1 MADSNGKGIELA
13 KAYVQIVPSM
23 EGLQG
28 QLAKLFPDGVGGEQG
43 GKMGKNLGKSLLA
56 AFGVYKVADKLGDV
70 IKSAFSEGAALEQS
84 IGGIETLFKSSAGKV
99 EQYASDAFKT
109 AGVSAN
115 EYMENV
121 TSFSA
126 SLISSLGGDTAKAA
140 EAAHTAMVDMS
151 DNANKMGTNIAD
163 IQNAYQGFAK
173 QNYTMLDNLKLG
185 YGGTKTEMER
195 LLADAEKISG
205 IKYNIDNLADVY
217 AAVHVIQGELDITGT
232 TAKEAATTFSGSFGS
247 MKAAAANLLGTLTNG
262 GDVSKALGDLDES
275 AGNFADNFIRMGKQG
290 VQQLDKLGDALE
302 DGIAKKLGV
311 SKAAV
316 EGVEIA
322 TKSLIATA
330 VAGKV
335 LTSKGI
341 ADITL
346 DLDLLKSTVA
356 GAKNTFVNVFKSGAG
371 AIGIVTA
378 AAILTAKGIDH
389 LTDSIDEVD
398 VSFADLGAKEQ
409 AAADNAHSL
418 ARSVSDLHNEISES
432 ENSAATSAAG
442 YQEMTDRL
450 YELNEQSSL
459 TQSEQAEM
467 TSIVESLNS
476 EFSDLG
482 LSIDSTTGH
491 LNKQRS
497 TVESLISSYTAK
509 AKAEAMQSKLTAL
522 YQKQYEAEQSLA
534 DLEEKRNAAIDERDK
549 ALQRYEKVSARLQ
562 ELDRTY
568 NSGGW
573 TEKQAEEYSKLSDE
587 ISKLYNEDIP
597 KLKDNAGELNNAYL
611 SASSALDTVGEDIS
625 SVNGYIAESAGVISE
640 CKSELTDLQL
650 AAQRTHS
657 VIYTVG
663 EDSYKVSA
671 DAADSIA
678 ELSHQYTSML
688 GQTADSIYNSM
699 DLFSKPAELAEVSAE
714 DLVSAMD
721 SNYERISNW
730 SDGLAELIDRGVSDG
745 LIEKLREAGP
755 SSAAEIKA
763 MTSMSDTELQDYSDK
778 FDAAYSKAYK
788 AAEKSLGNMRDESSR
803 QIQNII
809 SDVAGKS
816 PSLQEAYDILG
827 GYAAAGFANGLTRPE
842 KLADI
847 NSAAQRMVDA
857 AYQSVKAAAGIHSP
871 SRLFADLGGYI
882 PQGMARGISG
892 GMAEV
897 SAAAADMIS
906 AAAGEVRL
914 PDYTSADTALGA
926 VRAAAKRDERTAGR
940 LTANTAEHAQNAAES
955 GKQAVF
961 NLIIDSN
968 TVASVIAPALDIING
983 ANLNLAARGVAR

>member
-1 MADSNGKGIELA
+1 MADSNSKGIELA

-43 GKMGKNLGKSLLA
+43 DKMGKNLGKSLLA
-56 AFGVYKVADKLGDV
+56 AFGAYKVADKLGDV

-185 YGGTKTEMER
+185 YGGTKAEMER

-247 MKAAAANLLGTLTNG
+247 MKAAAANLLVTLTNG

-275 AGNFADNFIRMGKQG
+275 AENFADNFIRMGKQG

-311 SKAAV
+311 SKAEL
-316 EGVEIA
+316 EGVKTVLAAIITQIAAAQILGKLEGVTISLETLRAAALKAGTSLKNSMTGGSIAIAAAAAGGQMLASIIDGITEEIDEA
-322 TKSLIATA
+322 HDPLSDLSADTQGIVSAAHEAAKAIAETSQKFDENMNSA
-330 VAGKV
+330 EESSAAYVGMVDRLEELNAQTS
-335 LTSKGI
+335 LTS
-341 ADITL
+341 T
-346 DLDLLKSTVA
+346 
-356 GAKNTFVNVFKSGAG
+356 
-371 AIGIVTA
+371 
-378 AAILTAKGIDH
+378 
-389 LTDSIDEVD
+389 
-398 VSFADLGAKEQ
+398 
-409 AAADNAHSL
+409 
-418 ARSVSDLHNEISES
+418 
-432 ENSAATSAAG
+432 
-442 YQEMTDRL
+442 
-450 YELNEQSSL
+450 
-459 TQSEQAEM
+459 EQAEM
-467 TSIVESLNS
+467 ESIVQSLN
-476 EFSDLG
+476 EGMPELG
-482 LSIDSTTGH
+482 LAIDSTTGH
-491 LNKQRS
+491 LNKNRAAIEAVVTSYNRQAKAQAAQ
-497 TVESLISSYTAK
+497 ESLVELYK
-509 AKAEAMQSKLTAL
+509 EQAKAEEALKNATDERTAALAAGTDMQSDYGAAVNTA
-522 YQKQYEAEQSLA
+522 YVTASEAMRTVNEQIDAANTAIAELSEQEKKSA
-534 DLEEKRNAAIDERDK
+534 D
-549 ALQRYEKVSARLQ
+549 
-562 ELDRTY
+562 
-568 NSGGW
+568 
-573 TEKQAEEYSKLSDE
+573 
-587 ISKLYNEDIP
+587 
-597 KLKDNAGELNNAYL
+597 
-611 SASSALDTVGEDIS
+611 SALA
-625 SVNGYIAESAGVISE
+625 NMSE
-640 CKSELTDLQL
+640 IQL

-678 ELSHQYTSML
+678 ELSYQYTSML
-688 GQTADSIYNSM
+688 DQTADSIYNSM

-847 NSAAQRMVDA
+847 DRAAQQMVDA
-857 AYQSVKAAAGIHSP
+857 AYESVKAAAGIHSP

-892 GMAEV
+892 GMAAV
-897 SAAAADMIS
+897 SAAAADMVS

-914 PDYTSADTALGA
+914 PDYTSADTAHIA

-940 LTANTAEHAQNAAES
+940 LTANTAEHAQNATES

-961 NLIIDSN
+961 NLVIDSD
-968 TVASVIAPALDIING
+968 TVASVIAPALDVING
-983 ANLNLAARGVAR
+983 ANLNLTARGVAR

>member
-43 GKMGKNLGKSLLA
+43 DKMGKNLGKSLLA
-56 AFGVYKVADKLGDV
+56 AFGAYKVADKLGDV

-84 IGGIETLFKSSAGKV
+84 IGGMETLFKSSAGKV

-311 SKAAV
+311 SKAEL
-316 EGVEIA
+316 EGVKIVLAAIITQIAAAQILGKLEGVTISLETLRTAALKAGTSLKNSMTGGSIAIAAAAAGGQMLASIIDGITEEIDEA
-322 TKSLIATA
+322 HDPLTDLSADTQGLVSAAHEAAKAIAETSQKFDENMNSA
-330 VAGKV
+330 EESSAAYVGMVDRLEELNAQTS
-335 LTSKGI
+335 LTS
-341 ADITL
+341 A
-346 DLDLLKSTVA
+346 
-356 GAKNTFVNVFKSGAG
+356 
-371 AIGIVTA
+371 
-378 AAILTAKGIDH
+378 
-389 LTDSIDEVD
+389 
-398 VSFADLGAKEQ
+398 
-409 AAADNAHSL
+409 
-418 ARSVSDLHNEISES
+418 
-432 ENSAATSAAG
+432 
-442 YQEMTDRL
+442 
-450 YELNEQSSL
+450 
-459 TQSEQAEM
+459 EQAEM
-467 TSIVESLNS
+467 ESIVQSLN
-476 EFSDLG
+476 EGMPKLG
-482 LSIDSTTGH
+482 LAIDSTTGH
-491 LNKQRS
+491 LNKNRAAIEAVVTSYNRQAKAQAAQ
-497 TVESLISSYTAK
+497 ESLVELYK
-509 AKAEAMQSKLTAL
+509 EQAKAEEALKNATDERTAALAAGTDMQSDYGAAVNTA
-522 YQKQYEAEQSLA
+522 YVTASEAMRTVNEQVDAANTAIAELSEQEKKSA
-534 DLEEKRNAAIDERDK
+534 D
-549 ALQRYEKVSARLQ
+549 
-562 ELDRTY
+562 
-568 NSGGW
+568 
-573 TEKQAEEYSKLSDE
+573 
-587 ISKLYNEDIP
+587 
-597 KLKDNAGELNNAYL
+597 
-611 SASSALDTVGEDIS
+611 SALA
-625 SVNGYIAESAGVISE
+625 NMSE
-640 CKSELTDLQL
+640 IQL

-678 ELSHQYTSML
+678 ELSRQYTSML

-827 GYAAAGFANGLTRPE
+827 GYAATGFANGLTRPE

-847 NSAAQRMVDA
+847 DSAAQRMVDA
-857 AYQSVKAAAGIHSP
+857 AYESVKAAAGIHSP

-897 SAAAADMIS
+897 SAAAADMVS
-906 AAAGEVRL
+906 AAGEVRL

-940 LTANTAEHAQNAAES
+940 LTANTAERAQNAAES

-961 NLIIDSN
+961 NLIIDSD

-983 ANLNLAARGVAR
+983 ANLNLTARGVAR

>member
-1 MADSNGKGIELA
+1 MADSNSKGIELA

-43 GKMGKNLGKSLLA
+43 DKMGKNLGKSLLA
-56 AFGVYKVADKLGDV
+56 AFGAYKVADKLGDV

-232 TAKEAATTFSGSFGS
+232 TAKEAATTFSGSFSS

-262 GDVSKALGDLDES
+262 GDVSKALDDLDES

-311 SKAAV
+311 SKTEL
-316 EGVEIA
+316 EGVKIVLAAIITQIAAAQILGKLEGVTISLETLRAAALKAGTSLKNSMTGGSIAIAAAAAGGQMLASIIDGITEEIDEA
-322 TKSLIATA
+322 HDPLSDLSADTQGIVSAAHEAAKAIAETSQKFDENMNSA
-330 VAGKV
+330 EESSAAYVGMVDRLEELNAQTS
-335 LTSKGI
+335 LTS
-341 ADITL
+341 T
-346 DLDLLKSTVA
+346 
-356 GAKNTFVNVFKSGAG
+356 
-371 AIGIVTA
+371 
-378 AAILTAKGIDH
+378 
-389 LTDSIDEVD
+389 
-398 VSFADLGAKEQ
+398 
-409 AAADNAHSL
+409 
-418 ARSVSDLHNEISES
+418 
-432 ENSAATSAAG
+432 
-442 YQEMTDRL
+442 
-450 YELNEQSSL
+450 
-459 TQSEQAEM
+459 EQAEM
-467 TSIVESLNS
+467 ESIVQSLN
-476 EFSDLG
+476 EGMPELG
-482 LSIDSTTGH
+482 LAIDSTTGH
-491 LNKQRS
+491 LNKNRAAIEAVVTSYNRQAKAQAAQ
-497 TVESLISSYTAK
+497 ESLVELYK
-509 AKAEAMQSKLTAL
+509 EQAKAEEALKNATDERTAALAAGTDMQSDYGAAVNTA
-522 YQKQYEAEQSLA
+522 YVTASEAMRTVNEQIDAANTAIAELSEQEKKSA
-534 DLEEKRNAAIDERDK
+534 D
-549 ALQRYEKVSARLQ
+549 
-562 ELDRTY
+562 
-568 NSGGW
+568 
-573 TEKQAEEYSKLSDE
+573 
-587 ISKLYNEDIP
+587 
-597 KLKDNAGELNNAYL
+597 
-611 SASSALDTVGEDIS
+611 SALA
-625 SVNGYIAESAGVISE
+625 NMSE
-640 CKSELTDLQL
+640 IQL

-688 GQTADSIYNSM
+688 DQTADSIYNSM
-699 DLFSKPAELAEVSAE
+699 DLFSKPVELAEVSAE

-721 SNYERISNW
+721 SNYERISDW

-745 LIEKLREAGP
+745 LIDKLRAAGP

-778 FDAAYSKAYK
+778 FDEAYAKAYK

-847 NSAAQRMVDA
+847 DRAAQQMVDA

-892 GMAEV
+892 GMTEV
-897 SAAAADMIS
+897 SAAAADRVS

-914 PDYTSADTALGA
+914 PDYTSADTAHIA

-940 LTANTAEHAQNAAES
+940 LTANTAERAQSAAES

-961 NLIIDSN
+961 NLVIDSD
-968 TVASVIAPALDIING
+968 TVASVIAPALDVING
-983 ANLNLAARGVAR
+983 ANLNLTARGVAR

>member
-1 MADSNGKGIELA
+1 MADSNSKGIELA

-43 GKMGKNLGKSLLA
+43 DKMGKNLGKSLLA
-56 AFGVYKVADKLGDV
+56 AFGAYKVADKLGDI

-232 TAKEAATTFSGSFGS
+232 TAKEAATTFSGSFSS

-262 GDVSKALGDLDES
+262 GDTAKALDDLDES

-311 SKAAV
+311 SKAEL
-316 EGVEIA
+316 EGVKIVLAAIITQIAAAQILGKLEGVTISLETLRAAALKAGTSLKNSMTGGSIAIAAAAAGGQMLASIIDGITEEIDEA
-322 TKSLIATA
+322 HDPLTDLSADTQGLVSAAHEAAKAIAETSQKFDENMNSA
-330 VAGKV
+330 EESSAAYIGMVDRLEELNAQTS
-335 LTSKGI
+335 LTS
-341 ADITL
+341 T
-346 DLDLLKSTVA
+346 
-356 GAKNTFVNVFKSGAG
+356 
-371 AIGIVTA
+371 
-378 AAILTAKGIDH
+378 
-389 LTDSIDEVD
+389 
-398 VSFADLGAKEQ
+398 
-409 AAADNAHSL
+409 
-418 ARSVSDLHNEISES
+418 
-432 ENSAATSAAG
+432 
-442 YQEMTDRL
+442 
-450 YELNEQSSL
+450 
-459 TQSEQAEM
+459 EQAEM
-467 TSIVESLNS
+467 ESIVQSLN
-476 EFSDLG
+476 EGMPELG
-482 LSIDSTTGH
+482 LAIDSTTGH
-491 LNKQRS
+491 LNKNRAAIEAVVTSYNRQAKAQAAQ
-497 TVESLISSYTAK
+497 ESLVELYK
-509 AKAEAMQSKLTAL
+509 EQAKAEEALKNATDERTAALAAGTDMQSDYGAAVNTA
-522 YQKQYEAEQSLA
+522 YVTASEAMRTVNEQIDAANTAIAELSEQEKKSA
-534 DLEEKRNAAIDERDK
+534 D
-549 ALQRYEKVSARLQ
+549 
-562 ELDRTY
+562 
-568 NSGGW
+568 
-573 TEKQAEEYSKLSDE
+573 
-587 ISKLYNEDIP
+587 
-597 KLKDNAGELNNAYL
+597 
-611 SASSALDTVGEDIS
+611 SALA
-625 SVNGYIAESAGVISE
+625 NMSE
-640 CKSELTDLQL
+640 IQL

-688 GQTADSIYNSM
+688 DQTADSIYNSM

-721 SNYERISNW
+721 SNYERISDW

-745 LIEKLREAGP
+745 LIDKLREAGP

-847 NSAAQRMVDA
+847 DRAAQQMVDA
-857 AYQSVKAAAGIHSP
+857 AYESVKAAAGIHSP

-897 SAAAADMIS
+897 SAAAADMVS
-906 AAAGEVRL
+906 AAAGEVHL
-914 PDYTSADTALGA
+914 PDYTSADTAHIA

-940 LTANTAEHAQNAAES
+940 LTASTAEHAQSAAES

-961 NLIIDSN
+961 NLVIDSD
-968 TVASVIAPALDIING
+968 TVASAIAPALDVING
-983 ANLNLAARGVAR
+983 ANLNLTARGVAR

>member
-1 MADSNGKGIELA
+1 MADSNSKGIELA

-43 GKMGKNLGKSLLA
+43 DKMGKNLGKSLLA
-56 AFGVYKVADKLGDV
+56 AFGAYKVADKLGDV
-70 IKSAFSEGAALEQS
+70 IKSAFAEGAALEQS

-262 GDVSKALGDLDES
+262 GDTAKALDDLDES

-311 SKAAV
+311 SKAEL
-316 EGVEIA
+316 EGVKTVLAAIITQIAAAQILGKLEGVTISLETLRTAALKAGTSLKNSMTGGSIAIAAAAAGGQMLASIIDGITEEIDEA
-322 TKSLIATA
+322 HDPLTDLSADTQGLVSAAYVGMVDRLEELNAQTS
-330 VAGKV
+330 
-335 LTSKGI
+335 LTS
-341 ADITL
+341 T
-346 DLDLLKSTVA
+346 
-356 GAKNTFVNVFKSGAG
+356 
-371 AIGIVTA
+371 
-378 AAILTAKGIDH
+378 
-389 LTDSIDEVD
+389 
-398 VSFADLGAKEQ
+398 
-409 AAADNAHSL
+409 
-418 ARSVSDLHNEISES
+418 
-432 ENSAATSAAG
+432 
-442 YQEMTDRL
+442 
-450 YELNEQSSL
+450 
-459 TQSEQAEM
+459 EQAEM
-467 TSIVESLNS
+467 ESIVQSLN
-476 EFSDLG
+476 EGMPELG
-482 LSIDSTTGH
+482 LAIDSTTGH
-491 LNKQRS
+491 LNKNRAAIEAVVTSYNRQAKAQAAQ
-497 TVESLISSYTAK
+497 ESLVELYK
-509 AKAEAMQSKLTAL
+509 EQAKAEEALKNATDERTAALAAGTDMQSDYGAAVNTA
-522 YQKQYEAEQSLA
+522 YVTASEAMRTVNEQIDAANTAIAELSEQEKKSA
-534 DLEEKRNAAIDERDK
+534 D
-549 ALQRYEKVSARLQ
+549 
-562 ELDRTY
+562 
-568 NSGGW
+568 
-573 TEKQAEEYSKLSDE
+573 
-587 ISKLYNEDIP
+587 
-597 KLKDNAGELNNAYL
+597 
-611 SASSALDTVGEDIS
+611 SALA
-625 SVNGYIAESAGVISE
+625 NMSE
-640 CKSELTDLQL
+640 IQL

-688 GQTADSIYNSM
+688 DRTTDSIYNSM

-847 NSAAQRMVDA
+847 DRAAQQMVDA
-857 AYQSVKAAAGIHSP
+857 AYESVKAAAGIHSP

-882 PQGMARGISG
+882 PQGMAQGISG
-892 GMAEV
+892 GMTEV
-897 SAAAADMIS
+897 SAAAADMVS

-914 PDYTSADTALGA
+914 PDYTSADSAHNA
-926 VRAAAKRDERTAGR
+926 VRAAAKRDERMAGR
-940 LTANTAEHAQNAAES
+940 LTASTAEHAQNAAES
-955 GKQAVF
+955 GRQAVF
-961 NLIIDSN
+961 NLIIDSD
-968 TVASVIAPALDIING
+968 TVASVIAPALDVING
-983 ANLNLAARGVAR
+983 ANLNLTARGVAR

>member
-43 GKMGKNLGKSLLA
+43 DKMGKNLGKSLLA
-56 AFGVYKVADKLGDV
+56 AFGAYKVADKLGDV

-205 IKYNIDNLADVY
+205 IKYDISNLSDVY

-262 GDVSKALGDLDES
+262 GDMAKALDDLDES

-311 SKAAV
+311 SKAEL
-316 EGVEIA
+316 EGVKIVLAAIITQIAAAQILGKLEGVTISLEALRTAALKAGTSLKNSMTGGSIAIAAAAAGGQMLASIIDGITEEIDEA
-322 TKSLIATA
+322 HDPLTDLSADTQGLVNAAHEAAKAIAETSQKFDENMNSA
-330 VAGKV
+330 EESSAAYVGMVDRLEELNAQTS
-335 LTSKGI
+335 LTS
-341 ADITL
+341 A
-346 DLDLLKSTVA
+346 
-356 GAKNTFVNVFKSGAG
+356 
-371 AIGIVTA
+371 
-378 AAILTAKGIDH
+378 
-389 LTDSIDEVD
+389 
-398 VSFADLGAKEQ
+398 
-409 AAADNAHSL
+409 
-418 ARSVSDLHNEISES
+418 
-432 ENSAATSAAG
+432 
-442 YQEMTDRL
+442 
-450 YELNEQSSL
+450 
-459 TQSEQAEM
+459 EQAEM
-467 TSIVESLNS
+467 ESIVQSLN
-476 EFSDLG
+476 EGMPKLG
-482 LSIDSTTGH
+482 LAIDSTTGH
-491 LNKQRS
+491 LNKNRAAIEAVVTSYNRQAKAQAAQ
-497 TVESLISSYTAK
+497 ESLVELYK
-509 AKAEAMQSKLTAL
+509 EQAKAEEALKNATDERTAALAAGTDMQSDYGAAVNTA
-522 YQKQYEAEQSLA
+522 YVTASEAMRTVNEQIDAANTAIAELSEQEKKSA
-534 DLEEKRNAAIDERDK
+534 D
-549 ALQRYEKVSARLQ
+549 
-562 ELDRTY
+562 
-568 NSGGW
+568 
-573 TEKQAEEYSKLSDE
+573 
-587 ISKLYNEDIP
+587 
-597 KLKDNAGELNNAYL
+597 
-611 SASSALDTVGEDIS
+611 SALA
-625 SVNGYIAESAGVISE
+625 NMSE
-640 CKSELTDLQL
+640 IQL

-678 ELSHQYTSML
+678 ELSRQYTSML

-847 NSAAQRMVDA
+847 DRAAQQMVDA
-857 AYQSVKAAAGIHSP
+857 AYESVKAAAGIHSP

-897 SAAAADMIS
+897 SAAAADMVS
-906 AAAGEVRL
+906 AAAGEVHL
-914 PDYTSADTALGA
+914 PDYTMADTTHNA

-940 LTANTAEHAQNAAES
+940 LTASTAEHAQSAAES
-955 GKQAVF
+955 GRQAVF
-961 NLIIDSN
+961 NLVIDSD

>member
-1 MADSNGKGIELA
+1 MADSNSKGIELA

-43 GKMGKNLGKSLLA
+43 DKMGKNLGKSLLA
-56 AFGVYKVADKLGDV
+56 AFGAYKVADKLGDV

-185 YGGTKTEMER
+185 YGGTKAEMER

-262 GDVSKALGDLDES
+262 GDTAKALDDLDES

-311 SKAAV
+311 SKAEL
-316 EGVEIA
+316 EGVKTVLAAIITQIAAAQILGKLEGVTISLETLRTAALKAGTSLKNSMTGGSIAIAAAAAGGQMLASIIDGITEEIDEA
-322 TKSLIATA
+322 HDPLTDLSADTQGLVSAAYVGMVDRLEELNAQTS
-330 VAGKV
+330 
-335 LTSKGI
+335 LTS
-341 ADITL
+341 T
-346 DLDLLKSTVA
+346 
-356 GAKNTFVNVFKSGAG
+356 
-371 AIGIVTA
+371 
-378 AAILTAKGIDH
+378 
-389 LTDSIDEVD
+389 
-398 VSFADLGAKEQ
+398 
-409 AAADNAHSL
+409 
-418 ARSVSDLHNEISES
+418 
-432 ENSAATSAAG
+432 
-442 YQEMTDRL
+442 
-450 YELNEQSSL
+450 
-459 TQSEQAEM
+459 EQAEM
-467 TSIVESLNS
+467 ESIVQSLN
-476 EFSDLG
+476 EGMPELG
-482 LSIDSTTGH
+482 LAIDSTTGH
-491 LNKQRS
+491 LNKNRAAIEAVVTSYNRQAKAQAAQ
-497 TVESLISSYTAK
+497 ESLVELYK
-509 AKAEAMQSKLTAL
+509 EQAKAEEALKNATDERTAALAAGTDMQSDYGAAVNTA
-522 YQKQYEAEQSLA
+522 YVTASEAMRTVNEQIDAANTAIAELSEQEKKSA
-534 DLEEKRNAAIDERDK
+534 D
-549 ALQRYEKVSARLQ
+549 
-562 ELDRTY
+562 
-568 NSGGW
+568 
-573 TEKQAEEYSKLSDE
+573 
-587 ISKLYNEDIP
+587 
-597 KLKDNAGELNNAYL
+597 
-611 SASSALDTVGEDIS
+611 SALA
-625 SVNGYIAESAGVISE
+625 NMSE
-640 CKSELTDLQL
+640 IQL

-688 GQTADSIYNSM
+688 DRTTDSIYNSM

-847 NSAAQRMVDA
+847 DRAAQQMVDA
-857 AYQSVKAAAGIHSP
+857 AYESVKAAAGIHSL

-892 GMAEV
+892 GMTEV
-897 SAAAADMIS
+897 SAAAADMVS

-914 PDYTSADTALGA
+914 PDYTSADSAHNA
-926 VRAAAKRDERTAGR
+926 VRAVAKRDERTAGR
-940 LTANTAEHAQNAAES
+940 LTANTAERAQNAAES

-961 NLIIDSN
+961 NLVIDSD
-968 TVASVIAPALDIING
+968 TVASVIAPALDVING
-983 ANLNLAARGVAR
+983 ANLNLTARGVAR

>member
-43 GKMGKNLGKSLLA
+43 DKMGKNLGKSLLA

-311 SKAAV
+311 SKAEL
-316 EGVEIA
+316 EGVKIVLAAIITQIAAAQILGKLEGVTISLETLRTAALKAGTSLKNSMTGGSIAIAAAAAGGQMLASIIDGITEEIDEA
-322 TKSLIATA
+322 HDPLTDLSADTQGLVSAAHEAAKAIAETSQKFDENMNSA
-330 VAGKV
+330 EESSAAYVGMVDRLEELNAQTS
-335 LTSKGI
+335 LTS
-341 ADITL
+341 A
-346 DLDLLKSTVA
+346 
-356 GAKNTFVNVFKSGAG
+356 
-371 AIGIVTA
+371 
-378 AAILTAKGIDH
+378 
-389 LTDSIDEVD
+389 
-398 VSFADLGAKEQ
+398 
-409 AAADNAHSL
+409 
-418 ARSVSDLHNEISES
+418 
-432 ENSAATSAAG
+432 
-442 YQEMTDRL
+442 
-450 YELNEQSSL
+450 
-459 TQSEQAEM
+459 EQAEM
-467 TSIVESLNS
+467 ESIVQSLN
-476 EFSDLG
+476 EGMPKLG
-482 LSIDSTTGH
+482 LAIDSTTGH
-491 LNKQRS
+491 LNKNRAAIEAVVTSYNRQAKAQAAQ
-497 TVESLISSYTAK
+497 ESLVELYK
-509 AKAEAMQSKLTAL
+509 EQAKAEEALKNATDERTAALAAGTDMQSDYGAAVNTA
-522 YQKQYEAEQSLA
+522 YVTASEAMRTVNEQVDAANTAIAELSEQEKKSA
-534 DLEEKRNAAIDERDK
+534 D
-549 ALQRYEKVSARLQ
+549 
-562 ELDRTY
+562 
-568 NSGGW
+568 
-573 TEKQAEEYSKLSDE
+573 
-587 ISKLYNEDIP
+587 
-597 KLKDNAGELNNAYL
+597 
-611 SASSALDTVGEDIS
+611 SALA
-625 SVNGYIAESAGVISE
+625 NMSE
-640 CKSELTDLQL
+640 IQL

-678 ELSHQYTSML
+678 ELSRQYTSML

-847 NSAAQRMVDA
+847 DSAAQRMVDA

-892 GMAEV
+892 GMAAV
-897 SAAAADMIS
+897 SAAAADMVS
-906 AAAGEVRL
+906 AAAGEVHL
-914 PDYTSADTALGA
+914 PDYTSADTAHIA
-926 VRAAAKRDERTAGR
+926 VRAAAKRDERMAGR
-940 LTANTAEHAQNAAES
+940 LTASTAEHAQSAAES
-955 GKQAVF
+955 GRQAVF
-961 NLIIDSN
+961 NLVIDSD

>member
-1 MADSNGKGIELA
+1 MADSNSKGIELA

-56 AFGVYKVADKLGDV
+56 AFGAYKVADKLGDV

-205 IKYNIDNLADVY
+205 IKYDISNLSDVY

-311 SKAAV
+311 SKAEL
-316 EGVEIA
+316 EGVKIVLAAIITQIAAAQILGKLEGVTISLETLRTAALKAGTSLKNSMTGGSIAIAAAAAGGQMLASIIDGITEEIDEA
-322 TKSLIATA
+322 HDPLTDLSADTQGLVSAAHEAAKAIAETSQKFDENMNSA
-330 VAGKV
+330 EESSAAYVGMVDRLEELNAQTS
-335 LTSKGI
+335 LTS
-341 ADITL
+341 A
-346 DLDLLKSTVA
+346 
-356 GAKNTFVNVFKSGAG
+356 
-371 AIGIVTA
+371 
-378 AAILTAKGIDH
+378 
-389 LTDSIDEVD
+389 
-398 VSFADLGAKEQ
+398 
-409 AAADNAHSL
+409 
-418 ARSVSDLHNEISES
+418 
-432 ENSAATSAAG
+432 
-442 YQEMTDRL
+442 
-450 YELNEQSSL
+450 
-459 TQSEQAEM
+459 EQAEM
-467 TSIVESLNS
+467 ESIVQSLN
-476 EFSDLG
+476 EGMPKLG
-482 LSIDSTTGH
+482 LAIDSTTGH
-491 LNKQRS
+491 LNKNRAAIEAVVTSYNRQAKAQAAQ
-497 TVESLISSYTAK
+497 ESLVELYK
-509 AKAEAMQSKLTAL
+509 EQAKAEEALKNATDERTAALAAGTDMQSDYGAAVNTA
-522 YQKQYEAEQSLA
+522 YVTASEAMRTVNEQVDAANTAIAELSEQEKKSA
-534 DLEEKRNAAIDERDK
+534 D
-549 ALQRYEKVSARLQ
+549 
-562 ELDRTY
+562 
-568 NSGGW
+568 
-573 TEKQAEEYSKLSDE
+573 
-587 ISKLYNEDIP
+587 
-597 KLKDNAGELNNAYL
+597 
-611 SASSALDTVGEDIS
+611 SALA
-625 SVNGYIAESAGVISE
+625 NMSE
-640 CKSELTDLQL
+640 IQL

-678 ELSHQYTSML
+678 ELSRQYTSML

-847 NSAAQRMVDA
+847 DSAAQRMVDA

-897 SAAAADMIS
+897 SAAAADMVS
-906 AAAGEVRL
+906 AAGEVRL

-940 LTANTAEHAQNAAES
+940 LTANTAEYAQNAAES

-961 NLIIDSN
+961 NLVIDSD

>member
-1 MADSNGKGIELA
+1 
-13 KAYVQIVPSM
+13 
-23 EGLQG
+23 
-28 QLAKLFPDGVGGEQG
+28 
-43 GKMGKNLGKSLLA
+43 MGKNLGKSLLA
-56 AFGVYKVADKLGDV
+56 AFGAYKVADKLGDV
-70 IKSAFSEGAALEQS
+70 IKSAFAEGAALEQS

-262 GDVSKALGDLDES
+262 GDTAKALDDLDES

-311 SKAAV
+311 NKV
-316 EGVEIA
+316 ELEGVKIVLAAIITQIAAAQILGKLEGVTISLETLRAAALKAGTSLKNSMTGGSIAIAAAAAGGQMLASIIDGITEEIDEA
-322 TKSLIATA
+322 HDPLTDLSADTQGLVSAAHEAAKAIAETSQKFDENMNSA
-330 VAGKV
+330 DESSAAYVGMVDRLEELNAQTS
-335 LTSKGI
+335 LTS
-341 ADITL
+341 T
-346 DLDLLKSTVA
+346 
-356 GAKNTFVNVFKSGAG
+356 
-371 AIGIVTA
+371 
-378 AAILTAKGIDH
+378 
-389 LTDSIDEVD
+389 
-398 VSFADLGAKEQ
+398 
-409 AAADNAHSL
+409 
-418 ARSVSDLHNEISES
+418 
-432 ENSAATSAAG
+432 
-442 YQEMTDRL
+442 
-450 YELNEQSSL
+450 
-459 TQSEQAEM
+459 EQAEM
-467 TSIVESLNS
+467 ESIVQSLN
-476 EFSDLG
+476 EGMPELG
-482 LSIDSTTGH
+482 LAIDSTTGH
-491 LNKQRS
+491 LNKNRAAIEAVVTSYNRQAKAQAAQ
-497 TVESLISSYTAK
+497 ESLVELYK
-509 AKAEAMQSKLTAL
+509 EQAKAEEALKNATDERTAALAAGTDMQSDYGAAVNTA
-522 YQKQYEAEQSLA
+522 YVTASEAMRTVNEQI
-534 DLEEKRNAAIDERDK
+534 DAANT
-549 ALQRYEKVSARLQ
+549 A
-562 ELDRTY
+562 
-568 NSGGW
+568 
-573 TEKQAEEYSKLSDE
+573 
-587 ISKLYNEDIP
+587 
-597 KLKDNAGELNNAYL
+597 
-611 SASSALDTVGEDIS
+611 
-625 SVNGYIAESAGVISE
+625 IAELSEQEKKSADSTLANMSE
-640 CKSELTDLQL
+640 IQL

-688 GQTADSIYNSM
+688 DQTADSIYNSM

-847 NSAAQRMVDA
+847 DRAAQQMVDA
-857 AYQSVKAAAGIHSP
+857 AYESVKAAAGIHSL

-892 GMAEV
+892 GMTEV
-897 SAAAADMIS
+897 SAAAADMVS

-914 PDYTSADTALGA
+914 PDYTSADSAHNA
-926 VRAAAKRDERTAGR
+926 VRAVAKRDERTAGR
-940 LTANTAEHAQNAAES
+940 LTANTAERAQNAAES

-961 NLIIDSN
+961 NLVIDSD
-968 TVASVIAPALDIING
+968 TVASVIAPALDVING
-983 ANLNLAARGVAR
+983 ANLNLTARGVAR

>member
-43 GKMGKNLGKSLLA
+43 DKMGKNLGKSLLA

-311 SKAAV
+311 SKAEL
-316 EGVEIA
+316 EGVKIVLAAIITQIAAAQILGKLEGVTISLETLRTAALKAGTSLKNSMTGGSIAIAAAAAGGQMLASIIDGITEEIDEA
-322 TKSLIATA
+322 HDPLTDLSADTQGLVSAAHEAAKAIAETSQKFDENMNSA
-330 VAGKV
+330 EESSAAYVGMVDRLEELNAQTS
-335 LTSKGI
+335 LTS
-341 ADITL
+341 A
-346 DLDLLKSTVA
+346 
-356 GAKNTFVNVFKSGAG
+356 
-371 AIGIVTA
+371 
-378 AAILTAKGIDH
+378 
-389 LTDSIDEVD
+389 
-398 VSFADLGAKEQ
+398 
-409 AAADNAHSL
+409 
-418 ARSVSDLHNEISES
+418 
-432 ENSAATSAAG
+432 
-442 YQEMTDRL
+442 
-450 YELNEQSSL
+450 
-459 TQSEQAEM
+459 EQAEM
-467 TSIVESLNS
+467 ESIVQSLN
-476 EFSDLG
+476 EGMPKLG
-482 LSIDSTTGH
+482 LAIDSTTGH
-491 LNKQRS
+491 LNKNRAAIEAVVTSYNRQAKAQAAQ
-497 TVESLISSYTAK
+497 ESLVELYK
-509 AKAEAMQSKLTAL
+509 EQAKAEEALKNATDERTAALAAGTDMQSDYGAAVNTA
-522 YQKQYEAEQSLA
+522 YVTASEAMRTVNEQVDAANTAIAELSEQEKKSA
-534 DLEEKRNAAIDERDK
+534 D
-549 ALQRYEKVSARLQ
+549 
-562 ELDRTY
+562 
-568 NSGGW
+568 
-573 TEKQAEEYSKLSDE
+573 
-587 ISKLYNEDIP
+587 
-597 KLKDNAGELNNAYL
+597 
-611 SASSALDTVGEDIS
+611 SALA
-625 SVNGYIAESAGVISE
+625 NMSE
-640 CKSELTDLQL
+640 IQL

-678 ELSHQYTSML
+678 ELSRQYTSML

-827 GYAAAGFANGLTRPE
+827 GYAATGFANGLARPE

-847 NSAAQRMVDA
+847 DSAAQQMVDA

-897 SAAAADMIS
+897 SAAASDMVS

-914 PDYTSADTALGA
+914 PDYTSADSAHNA

-940 LTANTAEHAQNAAES
+940 LTTNTAERAQNAAES

>member
-43 GKMGKNLGKSLLA
+43 DKMGKNLGKSLLA

-126 SLISSLGGDTAKAA
+126 SLISSLGGNTAKAA

-311 SKAAV
+311 SKAEL
-316 EGVEIA
+316 EGVKIVLAAIITQIAAAQILGKLEGVTISLETLRTAALKAGTSLKNSMTGGSIAIAAAAAGGQMLASIIDGITEEIDEA
-322 TKSLIATA
+322 HDPLTDLSADTQGLVSAAHEAAKAIAETSQKFDENMNSA
-330 VAGKV
+330 EESSAAYVGMVDRLEELNAQTS
-335 LTSKGI
+335 LTS
-341 ADITL
+341 A
-346 DLDLLKSTVA
+346 
-356 GAKNTFVNVFKSGAG
+356 
-371 AIGIVTA
+371 
-378 AAILTAKGIDH
+378 
-389 LTDSIDEVD
+389 
-398 VSFADLGAKEQ
+398 
-409 AAADNAHSL
+409 
-418 ARSVSDLHNEISES
+418 
-432 ENSAATSAAG
+432 
-442 YQEMTDRL
+442 
-450 YELNEQSSL
+450 
-459 TQSEQAEM
+459 EQAEM
-467 TSIVESLNS
+467 ESIVQSLN
-476 EFSDLG
+476 EGMPKLG
-482 LSIDSTTGH
+482 LAIDSTTGH
-491 LNKQRS
+491 LNKNRAAIEAVVTSYNRQAKAQAAQ
-497 TVESLISSYTAK
+497 ESLVELYK
-509 AKAEAMQSKLTAL
+509 EQAKAEEALKNATDERTAALAAGTDMQSDYGAAVNTA
-522 YQKQYEAEQSLA
+522 YVTASEAMRTVNEQVDAANTAIAELSEQEKKSA
-534 DLEEKRNAAIDERDK
+534 D
-549 ALQRYEKVSARLQ
+549 
-562 ELDRTY
+562 
-568 NSGGW
+568 
-573 TEKQAEEYSKLSDE
+573 
-587 ISKLYNEDIP
+587 
-597 KLKDNAGELNNAYL
+597 
-611 SASSALDTVGEDIS
+611 SALA
-625 SVNGYIAESAGVISE
+625 NMSE
-640 CKSELTDLQL
+640 IQL

-678 ELSHQYTSML
+678 ELSRQYTSML

-721 SNYERISNW
+721 SNYERISDW

-847 NSAAQRMVDA
+847 DSAAQRMVDA

-897 SAAAADMIS
+897 SAAASDMVS
-906 AAAGEVRL
+906 AAGEVRL

-940 LTANTAEHAQNAAES
+940 LTANTAERAQNAAES

-961 NLIIDSN
+961 NLIIDSD

-983 ANLNLAARGVAR
+983 ANLNLTARGVAR

>member
-1 MADSNGKGIELA
+1 MADSNSKGIELA

-43 GKMGKNLGKSLLA
+43 DKMGKNLGKSLLA
-56 AFGVYKVADKLGDV
+56 AFGAYKVADKLGDV

-311 SKAAV
+311 SKAEL
-316 EGVEIA
+316 EGVKIVLAAIITQIAAAQILGKLEGVTISLETLRTAALKAGTSLKNSMTGGSIAIAAAAAGGQMLASIIDGITEEIDEA
-322 TKSLIATA
+322 HDPLTDLSADTQGLVSAAHEAAKAIAETSQKFDENMNSA
-330 VAGKV
+330 EESSAAYVGMVDRLEELNAQTS
-335 LTSKGI
+335 LTS
-341 ADITL
+341 A
-346 DLDLLKSTVA
+346 
-356 GAKNTFVNVFKSGAG
+356 
-371 AIGIVTA
+371 
-378 AAILTAKGIDH
+378 
-389 LTDSIDEVD
+389 
-398 VSFADLGAKEQ
+398 
-409 AAADNAHSL
+409 
-418 ARSVSDLHNEISES
+418 
-432 ENSAATSAAG
+432 
-442 YQEMTDRL
+442 
-450 YELNEQSSL
+450 
-459 TQSEQAEM
+459 EQAEM
-467 TSIVESLNS
+467 ESIVQSLN
-476 EFSDLG
+476 EGMPKLG
-482 LSIDSTTGH
+482 LAIDSTTGH
-491 LNKQRS
+491 LNKNRAAIEAVVTSYNRQAKAQAAQ
-497 TVESLISSYTAK
+497 ESLVELYK
-509 AKAEAMQSKLTAL
+509 EQAKAEEALKNATDERTAALAAGTDMQSDYGAAVNTA
-522 YQKQYEAEQSLA
+522 YVTASEAMRTVNEQVDAANTAIAELSEQEKKSA
-534 DLEEKRNAAIDERDK
+534 D
-549 ALQRYEKVSARLQ
+549 
-562 ELDRTY
+562 
-568 NSGGW
+568 
-573 TEKQAEEYSKLSDE
+573 
-587 ISKLYNEDIP
+587 
-597 KLKDNAGELNNAYL
+597 
-611 SASSALDTVGEDIS
+611 SALA
-625 SVNGYIAESAGVISE
+625 NMSE
-640 CKSELTDLQL
+640 IQL

-678 ELSHQYTSML
+678 ELSRQYTSML

-827 GYAAAGFANGLTRPE
+827 GYAATGFANGLTRPE

-847 NSAAQRMVDA
+847 DSAAQRMVDA
-857 AYQSVKAAAGIHSP
+857 AYESVKAAAGIHSP

-897 SAAAADMIS
+897 SAAAADMVS
-906 AAAGEVRL
+906 AAGEVRL

-940 LTANTAEHAQNAAES
+940 LTANTAEYAQNAAES

-961 NLIIDSN
+961 NLVIDSD

>member
-1 MADSNGKGIELA
+1 MADSNSKGIELA

-43 GKMGKNLGKSLLA
+43 DKMGKNLGKSLLA
-56 AFGVYKVADKLGDV
+56 AFGAYKVADKLGDV
-70 IKSAFSEGAALEQS
+70 IKSAFAEGAALEQS

-262 GDVSKALGDLDES
+262 GDTAKALDDLDES

-311 SKAAV
+311 SKAEL
-316 EGVEIA
+316 EGVKTVLAAIITQIAAAQILGKLEGVTISLETLRTAALKAGTSLKNSMTGGSIAIAAAAAGGQMLASIIDGITEEIDEA
-322 TKSLIATA
+322 HDPLTDLSADTQGLVSAAYVGMVDRLEELNAQTS
-330 VAGKV
+330 
-335 LTSKGI
+335 LTS
-341 ADITL
+341 T
-346 DLDLLKSTVA
+346 
-356 GAKNTFVNVFKSGAG
+356 
-371 AIGIVTA
+371 
-378 AAILTAKGIDH
+378 
-389 LTDSIDEVD
+389 
-398 VSFADLGAKEQ
+398 
-409 AAADNAHSL
+409 
-418 ARSVSDLHNEISES
+418 
-432 ENSAATSAAG
+432 
-442 YQEMTDRL
+442 
-450 YELNEQSSL
+450 
-459 TQSEQAEM
+459 EQAEM
-467 TSIVESLNS
+467 ESIVQSLN
-476 EFSDLG
+476 EGMPELG
-482 LSIDSTTGH
+482 LAIDSTTGH
-491 LNKQRS
+491 LNKNRAAIEAVVTSYNRQAKAQAAQ
-497 TVESLISSYTAK
+497 ESLVELYK
-509 AKAEAMQSKLTAL
+509 EQAKAEEALKNATDERTAALAAGTDMQSDYGAAVNTA
-522 YQKQYEAEQSLA
+522 YVTASEAMRTVNEQIDAANTAIAELSEQEKKSA
-534 DLEEKRNAAIDERDK
+534 D
-549 ALQRYEKVSARLQ
+549 
-562 ELDRTY
+562 
-568 NSGGW
+568 
-573 TEKQAEEYSKLSDE
+573 
-587 ISKLYNEDIP
+587 
-597 KLKDNAGELNNAYL
+597 
-611 SASSALDTVGEDIS
+611 SALA
-625 SVNGYIAESAGVISE
+625 NMSE
-640 CKSELTDLQL
+640 IQL

-688 GQTADSIYNSM
+688 DRTTDSIYNSM

-847 NSAAQRMVDA
+847 DRAAQQMVDA
-857 AYQSVKAAAGIHSP
+857 AYESVKAAAGIHSP

-892 GMAEV
+892 GMTEV
-897 SAAAADMIS
+897 SAAAADMVS

-914 PDYTSADTALGA
+914 PDYTSADSAHNA
-926 VRAAAKRDERTAGR
+926 VRAAAKRDERMAGR
-940 LTANTAEHAQNAAES
+940 LTASTAEHAQNAAES
-955 GKQAVF
+955 GRQAVF
-961 NLIIDSN
+961 NLIIDSD
-968 TVASVIAPALDIING
+968 TVASVIAPALDVING
-983 ANLNLAARGVAR
+983 ANLNLTARGVAR

>member
-43 GKMGKNLGKSLLA
+43 DKMGKNLGKSLLA

-311 SKAAV
+311 SKAEL
-316 EGVEIA
+316 EGVKIVLAAIITQIAAAQILGKLEGVTISLETLRTAALKAGTSLKNSMTGGSIAIAAAAAGGQMLASIIDGITEEIDEA
-322 TKSLIATA
+322 HDPLTDLSADTQGLVSAAHEAAKAIAETSQKFDENMNSA
-330 VAGKV
+330 EESSAAYVGMVDRLEELNAQTS
-335 LTSKGI
+335 LTS
-341 ADITL
+341 A
-346 DLDLLKSTVA
+346 
-356 GAKNTFVNVFKSGAG
+356 
-371 AIGIVTA
+371 
-378 AAILTAKGIDH
+378 
-389 LTDSIDEVD
+389 
-398 VSFADLGAKEQ
+398 
-409 AAADNAHSL
+409 
-418 ARSVSDLHNEISES
+418 
-432 ENSAATSAAG
+432 
-442 YQEMTDRL
+442 
-450 YELNEQSSL
+450 
-459 TQSEQAEM
+459 EQAEM
-467 TSIVESLNS
+467 ESIVQSLN
-476 EFSDLG
+476 EGMPKLG
-482 LSIDSTTGH
+482 LAIDSTTGH
-491 LNKQRS
+491 LNKNRAAIEAVVTSYNRQAKAQAAQ
-497 TVESLISSYTAK
+497 ESLVELYK
-509 AKAEAMQSKLTAL
+509 EQAKAEEALKNATDERTAALAAGTDMQSDYGAAVNTA
-522 YQKQYEAEQSLA
+522 YVTASEAMRTVNEQVDAANTAIAELSEQEKKSA
-534 DLEEKRNAAIDERDK
+534 D
-549 ALQRYEKVSARLQ
+549 
-562 ELDRTY
+562 
-568 NSGGW
+568 
-573 TEKQAEEYSKLSDE
+573 
-587 ISKLYNEDIP
+587 
-597 KLKDNAGELNNAYL
+597 
-611 SASSALDTVGEDIS
+611 SALA
-625 SVNGYIAESAGVISE
+625 NMSE
-640 CKSELTDLQL
+640 IQL

-678 ELSHQYTSML
+678 ELSRQYTSML

-847 NSAAQRMVDA
+847 DSAAQRMVDA

-892 GMAEV
+892 GMAAV
-897 SAAAADMIS
+897 SAAAADMVS
-906 AAAGEVRL
+906 AAAGEVHL
-914 PDYTSADTALGA
+914 PDYTSADTAHIA

-940 LTANTAEHAQNAAES
+940 LTASTAEHAQSAAES
-955 GKQAVF
+955 GRQAVF
-961 NLIIDSN
+961 NLVIDSD

>member
-1 MADSNGKGIELA
+1 MADSNSKGIELA

-43 GKMGKNLGKSLLA
+43 DKMGKNLGKSLLA
-56 AFGVYKVADKLGDV
+56 AFGAYKVADKLGDV

-232 TAKEAATTFSGSFGS
+232 TAKEAATTFSGSFSS

-262 GDVSKALGDLDES
+262 GDVSKALDDLDES

-311 SKAAV
+311 SKTEL
-316 EGVEIA
+316 EGVKIVLAAIITQIAAAQILGKLEGVTISLETLRAAALKAGTSLKNSMTGGSIAIAAAAAGGQMLASIIDGITEEIDEA
-322 TKSLIATA
+322 HDPLSDLSADTQGIVSAAHEAAKAIAETSQKFDENMNSA
-330 VAGKV
+330 EESSAAYVGMVDRLEELNAQTS
-335 LTSKGI
+335 LTS
-341 ADITL
+341 T
-346 DLDLLKSTVA
+346 
-356 GAKNTFVNVFKSGAG
+356 
-371 AIGIVTA
+371 
-378 AAILTAKGIDH
+378 
-389 LTDSIDEVD
+389 
-398 VSFADLGAKEQ
+398 
-409 AAADNAHSL
+409 
-418 ARSVSDLHNEISES
+418 
-432 ENSAATSAAG
+432 
-442 YQEMTDRL
+442 
-450 YELNEQSSL
+450 
-459 TQSEQAEM
+459 EQAEM
-467 TSIVESLNS
+467 ESIVQSLN
-476 EFSDLG
+476 EGMPELG
-482 LSIDSTTGH
+482 LAIDSTTGH
-491 LNKQRS
+491 LNKNRAAIEAVVTSYNRQAKAQAAQ
-497 TVESLISSYTAK
+497 ESLVELYK
-509 AKAEAMQSKLTAL
+509 EQAKAEEALKNATDERTAALAAGTDMQSDYGAAVNTA
-522 YQKQYEAEQSLA
+522 YVTASEAMRTVNEQIDAANTAIAELSEQEKKSA
-534 DLEEKRNAAIDERDK
+534 D
-549 ALQRYEKVSARLQ
+549 
-562 ELDRTY
+562 
-568 NSGGW
+568 
-573 TEKQAEEYSKLSDE
+573 
-587 ISKLYNEDIP
+587 
-597 KLKDNAGELNNAYL
+597 
-611 SASSALDTVGEDIS
+611 SALA
-625 SVNGYIAESAGVISE
+625 NMSE
-640 CKSELTDLQL
+640 IQL

-688 GQTADSIYNSM
+688 DQTADSIYNSM

-745 LIEKLREAGP
+745 LIDKLREAGP

-847 NSAAQRMVDA
+847 DHAAQQMVDA

-892 GMAEV
+892 GMAAV
-897 SAAAADMIS
+897 SAAAADMVS

-914 PDYTSADTALGA
+914 PDYTSADSAHNA

-940 LTANTAEHAQNAAES
+940 LTASTAEHAQNAAES

-961 NLIIDSN
+961 NLVIDSD
-968 TVASVIAPALDIING
+968 TVASVIAPALDVING
-983 ANLNLAARGVAR
+983 ANLNLTARGVAR

>member
-43 GKMGKNLGKSLLA
+43 DKMGKNLGKSLLA
-56 AFGVYKVADKLGDV
+56 AFGAYKVADKLGDV

-311 SKAAV
+311 SKAEL
-316 EGVEIA
+316 EGVKIVLAAIITQIAAAQILGKLEGVTISLETLRTAALKAGTSLKNSMTGGSIAIAAAAAGGQMLASIIDGITEEIDEA
-322 TKSLIATA
+322 HDPLTDLSADTQGLVSAAHEAAKAIAETSQKFDENMNSA
-330 VAGKV
+330 EESSAAYVGMVDRLEELNAQTS
-335 LTSKGI
+335 LTS
-341 ADITL
+341 A
-346 DLDLLKSTVA
+346 
-356 GAKNTFVNVFKSGAG
+356 
-371 AIGIVTA
+371 
-378 AAILTAKGIDH
+378 
-389 LTDSIDEVD
+389 
-398 VSFADLGAKEQ
+398 
-409 AAADNAHSL
+409 
-418 ARSVSDLHNEISES
+418 
-432 ENSAATSAAG
+432 
-442 YQEMTDRL
+442 
-450 YELNEQSSL
+450 
-459 TQSEQAEM
+459 EQAEM
-467 TSIVESLNS
+467 ESIVQSLN
-476 EFSDLG
+476 EGMPELG
-482 LSIDSTTGH
+482 LAIDSTTGH
-491 LNKQRS
+491 LNKNRAAIEAVVTSYNRQAKAQAAQ
-497 TVESLISSYTAK
+497 ESLVELYK
-509 AKAEAMQSKLTAL
+509 EQAKAEEALKNATDERTAALAAGTDMQSDYGAAVNTA
-522 YQKQYEAEQSLA
+522 YVTASEAMRTVNEQIDAANTAIAELSEQEKKSA
-534 DLEEKRNAAIDERDK
+534 D
-549 ALQRYEKVSARLQ
+549 
-562 ELDRTY
+562 
-568 NSGGW
+568 
-573 TEKQAEEYSKLSDE
+573 
-587 ISKLYNEDIP
+587 
-597 KLKDNAGELNNAYL
+597 
-611 SASSALDTVGEDIS
+611 SALA
-625 SVNGYIAESAGVISE
+625 NMSE
-640 CKSELTDLQL
+640 IQL

-678 ELSHQYTSML
+678 ELSRQYTSML
-688 GQTADSIYNSM
+688 DQTTDSIYNSM

-721 SNYERISNW
+721 SNYERISDW

-847 NSAAQRMVDA
+847 DSAAQRMVDA

-897 SAAAADMIS
+897 SAAASDMVS
-906 AAAGEVRL
+906 AAGEVRL

-940 LTANTAEHAQNAAES
+940 LTANTAERAQSAAES

-961 NLIIDSN
+961 NLVIDSD
-968 TVASVIAPALDIING
+968 TVASVIAPALDVING
-983 ANLNLAARGVAR
+983 ANLNLTARGVAR

>member
-1 MADSNGKGIELA
+1 MADSNSKGIELA

-56 AFGVYKVADKLGDV
+56 AFGAYKVADKLGDV

-205 IKYNIDNLADVY
+205 IKYDISNLSDVY

-311 SKAAV
+311 SKAEL
-316 EGVEIA
+316 EGVKIVLAAIITQIAAAQILGKLEGVTISLETLRTAALKAGTSLKNSMTGGSIAIAAAAAGGQMLASIIDGITEEIDEA
-322 TKSLIATA
+322 HDPLTDLSADTQGLVSAAHEAAKAIAETSQKFDENMNSA
-330 VAGKV
+330 EESSAAYVGMVDRLEELNAQTS
-335 LTSKGI
+335 LTS
-341 ADITL
+341 A
-346 DLDLLKSTVA
+346 
-356 GAKNTFVNVFKSGAG
+356 
-371 AIGIVTA
+371 
-378 AAILTAKGIDH
+378 
-389 LTDSIDEVD
+389 
-398 VSFADLGAKEQ
+398 
-409 AAADNAHSL
+409 
-418 ARSVSDLHNEISES
+418 
-432 ENSAATSAAG
+432 
-442 YQEMTDRL
+442 
-450 YELNEQSSL
+450 
-459 TQSEQAEM
+459 EQAEM
-467 TSIVESLNS
+467 ESIVQSLN
-476 EFSDLG
+476 EGMPKLG
-482 LSIDSTTGH
+482 LAIDSTTGH
-491 LNKQRS
+491 LNKNRAAIEAVVTSYNRQAKAQAAQ
-497 TVESLISSYTAK
+497 ESLVELYK
-509 AKAEAMQSKLTAL
+509 EQAKAEEALKNATDERTAALAAGTDMQSDYGAAVNTA
-522 YQKQYEAEQSLA
+522 YVTASEAMRTVNEQVDAANTAIAELSEQEKKSA
-534 DLEEKRNAAIDERDK
+534 D
-549 ALQRYEKVSARLQ
+549 
-562 ELDRTY
+562 
-568 NSGGW
+568 
-573 TEKQAEEYSKLSDE
+573 
-587 ISKLYNEDIP
+587 
-597 KLKDNAGELNNAYL
+597 
-611 SASSALDTVGEDIS
+611 SALA
-625 SVNGYIAESAGVISE
+625 NMSE
-640 CKSELTDLQL
+640 IQL

-678 ELSHQYTSML
+678 ELSRQYTSML

-847 NSAAQRMVDA
+847 DSAAQRMVDA

-897 SAAAADMIS
+897 SAAAADMVS
-906 AAAGEVRL
+906 AAGEVRL

-926 VRAAAKRDERTAGR
+926 VRAAAKRDER
-940 LTANTAEHAQNAAES
+940 LTANTAEYAQNAAES

-961 NLIIDSN
+961 NLVIDSD

>member
-1 MADSNGKGIELA
+1 MADSNSKGIELA

-56 AFGVYKVADKLGDV
+56 AFGAYKVADKLGDV

-205 IKYNIDNLADVY
+205 IKYDISNLSDVY

-262 GDVSKALGDLDES
+262 GDVSKALDDLDES

-311 SKAAV
+311 SKAEL
-316 EGVEIA
+316 EGVKIVLAAIITQIAAAQILGKLEGVTISLEALRTAALKAGTSLKNSMTGGSIAIAAAAAGGQMLASIIDGITEEIDEA
-322 TKSLIATA
+322 HDPLTDLSADTQGLVSAAHEAAKAIAETSQKFDESMNSA
-330 VAGKV
+330 EESSAAYVGMVDRLEELNAQTS
-335 LTSKGI
+335 LTS
-341 ADITL
+341 A
-346 DLDLLKSTVA
+346 
-356 GAKNTFVNVFKSGAG
+356 
-371 AIGIVTA
+371 
-378 AAILTAKGIDH
+378 
-389 LTDSIDEVD
+389 
-398 VSFADLGAKEQ
+398 
-409 AAADNAHSL
+409 
-418 ARSVSDLHNEISES
+418 
-432 ENSAATSAAG
+432 
-442 YQEMTDRL
+442 
-450 YELNEQSSL
+450 
-459 TQSEQAEM
+459 EQAEM
-467 TSIVESLNS
+467 ESIVQSLN
-476 EFSDLG
+476 EGMPKLG
-482 LSIDSTTGH
+482 LAIDSTTGH
-491 LNKQRS
+491 LNKNRAAIEAVVTSYNRQAKAQAAQ
-497 TVESLISSYTAK
+497 ESLVELYK
-509 AKAEAMQSKLTAL
+509 EQAKAEEALKNATDERTAALAAGTDMQSDYGAAVNTA
-522 YQKQYEAEQSLA
+522 YVTASEAMRTVNEQVDAANTAIAELSEQEKKSA
-534 DLEEKRNAAIDERDK
+534 D
-549 ALQRYEKVSARLQ
+549 
-562 ELDRTY
+562 
-568 NSGGW
+568 
-573 TEKQAEEYSKLSDE
+573 
-587 ISKLYNEDIP
+587 
-597 KLKDNAGELNNAYL
+597 
-611 SASSALDTVGEDIS
+611 SALA
-625 SVNGYIAESAGVISE
+625 NMSE
-640 CKSELTDLQL
+640 IQL

-678 ELSHQYTSML
+678 ELSRQYTSML

-847 NSAAQRMVDA
+847 DSAAQRMVDA

-892 GMAEV
+892 GMAAV
-897 SAAAADMIS
+897 SAAAADMVS
-906 AAAGEVRL
+906 AAAGEVHL
-914 PDYTSADTALGA
+914 PDYTSADTAHIA

-940 LTANTAEHAQNAAES
+940 LTASTAEHAQSAAES
-955 GKQAVF
+955 GRQAVF
-961 NLIIDSN
+961 NLVIDSD

>member
-1 MADSNGKGIELA
+1 MADSNSKGIELA

-43 GKMGKNLGKSLLA
+43 DKMGKNLGKSLLA
-56 AFGVYKVADKLGDV
+56 AFGAYKVADKLGDV

-151 DNANKMGTNIAD
+151 DNANKIGTNIAD

-232 TAKEAATTFSGSFGS
+232 TAKEAATTFSGSFSS

-262 GDVSKALGDLDES
+262 GDVSKALDDLDES
-275 AGNFADNFIRMGKQG
+275 AGNFADNFIRMGKQS

-311 SKAAV
+311 SKAEL
-316 EGVEIA
+316 EGVKTVLAAIITQIAAAQILGKLEGVTISLETLRTAALKAGTSLKNSMTGGSIAIAAAAAGGQMLASIIDGITEEIDEA
-322 TKSLIATA
+322 HDPLTDLSADTQGIVSAAHEAAKAIAETSQKFDENMNSA
-330 VAGKV
+330 EESSAAYGGMVDRLEELNAQTS
-335 LTSKGI
+335 LTS
-341 ADITL
+341 T
-346 DLDLLKSTVA
+346 
-356 GAKNTFVNVFKSGAG
+356 
-371 AIGIVTA
+371 
-378 AAILTAKGIDH
+378 
-389 LTDSIDEVD
+389 
-398 VSFADLGAKEQ
+398 
-409 AAADNAHSL
+409 
-418 ARSVSDLHNEISES
+418 
-432 ENSAATSAAG
+432 
-442 YQEMTDRL
+442 
-450 YELNEQSSL
+450 
-459 TQSEQAEM
+459 EQAEM
-467 TSIVESLNS
+467 ESIVQSLN
-476 EFSDLG
+476 EGMPELG
-482 LSIDSTTGH
+482 LAIDSTTGH
-491 LNKQRS
+491 LNKNRAAIEAVVTSYNRQAKAQAAQ
-497 TVESLISSYTAK
+497 ESLVELYK
-509 AKAEAMQSKLTAL
+509 EQAKAEEALKNATDERTAALAAGTDMQSDYGAAVNTA
-522 YQKQYEAEQSLA
+522 YVTASEAMRTVNEQIDAANTAIAELSEQEKKSA
-534 DLEEKRNAAIDERDK
+534 D
-549 ALQRYEKVSARLQ
+549 
-562 ELDRTY
+562 
-568 NSGGW
+568 
-573 TEKQAEEYSKLSDE
+573 
-587 ISKLYNEDIP
+587 
-597 KLKDNAGELNNAYL
+597 
-611 SASSALDTVGEDIS
+611 SALA
-625 SVNGYIAESAGVISE
+625 NMSE
-640 CKSELTDLQL
+640 IQL

-688 GQTADSIYNSM
+688 DRTTDSIYNSM

-847 NSAAQRMVDA
+847 DRAAQQMVDA
-857 AYQSVKAAAGIHSP
+857 AYESVKAAAGIHSP

-892 GMAEV
+892 GMAAV
-897 SAAAADMIS
+897 SAAAADMVS

-914 PDYTSADTALGA
+914 PDYTSADSAHIA

-940 LTANTAEHAQNAAES
+940 LTASTAERAQNAAES
-955 GKQAVF
+955 GRQAVF
-961 NLIIDSN
+961 NLVIDSD
-968 TVASVIAPALDIING
+968 TVASVIAPALDVING
-983 ANLNLAARGVAR
+983 ANLNLTARGVAR

>member
-1 MADSNGKGIELA
+1 MADSNSKGIELA

-28 QLAKLFPDGVGGEQG
+28 QLAKLFPDGIGGEQG

-56 AFGVYKVADKLGDV
+56 AFGAYKVADKLGDV

-163 IQNAYQGFAK
+163 IQNAYHGFAK

-262 GDVSKALGDLDES
+262 GDVSKALDDLDES

-311 SKAAV
+311 SKAEL
-316 EGVEIA
+316 EGVKIVLAAIITQIAAAQILGKLEGVTISLETLRTAALKAGTSLKNSMTGGSIAIAAAAAGGQMLASIIDGITEEIDEA
-322 TKSLIATA
+322 HDPLTDLSADTQGLVSAAHEAAKAIAETSQKFDENMNSA
-330 VAGKV
+330 EESSAAYVGMVDRLEELNAQTS
-335 LTSKGI
+335 LTS
-341 ADITL
+341 A
-346 DLDLLKSTVA
+346 
-356 GAKNTFVNVFKSGAG
+356 
-371 AIGIVTA
+371 
-378 AAILTAKGIDH
+378 
-389 LTDSIDEVD
+389 
-398 VSFADLGAKEQ
+398 
-409 AAADNAHSL
+409 
-418 ARSVSDLHNEISES
+418 
-432 ENSAATSAAG
+432 
-442 YQEMTDRL
+442 
-450 YELNEQSSL
+450 
-459 TQSEQAEM
+459 EQAEM
-467 TSIVESLNS
+467 ESIVQSLN
-476 EFSDLG
+476 EGMPELG
-482 LSIDSTTGH
+482 LAIDSTTGH
-491 LNKQRS
+491 LNKNRAAIEAVVTSYNRQAKAQAAQ
-497 TVESLISSYTAK
+497 ESLVELYK
-509 AKAEAMQSKLTAL
+509 EQAKAEEALKNATDERTAALAAGTDMQSDYGAAVNTA
-522 YQKQYEAEQSLA
+522 YVTASEAMRTVNEQIDAANTAIAELSEQEKKSA
-534 DLEEKRNAAIDERDK
+534 D
-549 ALQRYEKVSARLQ
+549 
-562 ELDRTY
+562 
-568 NSGGW
+568 
-573 TEKQAEEYSKLSDE
+573 
-587 ISKLYNEDIP
+587 
-597 KLKDNAGELNNAYL
+597 
-611 SASSALDTVGEDIS
+611 SALA
-625 SVNGYIAESAGVISE
+625 NMSE
-640 CKSELTDLQL
+640 IQL

-678 ELSHQYTSML
+678 ELSRQYTSML
-688 GQTADSIYNSM
+688 DQTTDSIYNSM

-721 SNYERISNW
+721 SNYERISDW

-847 NSAAQRMVDA
+847 DSAAQRMVDA

-897 SAAAADMIS
+897 SAAASDMVS
-906 AAAGEVRL
+906 AAGEVRL

-940 LTANTAEHAQNAAES
+940 LTANTAERAQNAAES

-961 NLIIDSN
+961 NLIIDSD

-983 ANLNLAARGVAR
+983 ANLNLTARGVAR

>member
-1 MADSNGKGIELA
+1 MADSNSKGIELA

-43 GKMGKNLGKSLLA
+43 DKMGKNLGKSLLA
-56 AFGVYKVADKLGDV
+56 AFGAYKVADKLGDV

-262 GDVSKALGDLDES
+262 GDTAKALDDLDES

-290 VQQLDKLGDALE
+290 VQQ
-302 DGIAKKLGV
+302 LGV

-371 AIGIVTA
+371 AIGLVTA

-509 AKAEAMQSKLTAL
+509 AKAEVMQSKLTAL

-534 DLEEKRNAAIDERDK
+534 DLEEKRNAAIAERDK

-611 SASSALDTVGEDIS
+611 SAASALDTVGEDIS

-671 DAADSIA
+671 DAANSIA

-721 SNYERISNW
+721 SNYERISDW

-847 NSAAQRMVDA
+847 DRAAQQMVDA
-857 AYQSVKAAAGIHSP
+857 AYESVKAAAGIHSP

-897 SAAAADMIS
+897 SAAAADMVS

-914 PDYTSADTALGA
+914 PDYTSADTAHIA

-940 LTANTAEHAQNAAES
+940 LTASTAEHAQNAAES
-955 GKQAVF
+955 GRQAVF
-961 NLIIDSN
+961 NLVIDSD
-968 TVASVIAPALDIING
+968 TVASVIAPALDVING
-983 ANLNLAARGVAR
+983 ANLNLTARGVAR

>member
-1 MADSNGKGIELA
+1 MADSNSKGIELA

-43 GKMGKNLGKSLLA
+43 DKMGKNLGKSLLA
-56 AFGVYKVADKLGDV
+56 AFGAYKVADKLGDV
-70 IKSAFSEGAALEQS
+70 IKSAFAEGAALEQS

-232 TAKEAATTFSGSFGS
+232 TAKEAATTFSGSFSS

-262 GDVSKALGDLDES
+262 GDTAKALDDLDES

-311 SKAAV
+311 NKV
-316 EGVEIA
+316 ELEGVKIVLAAIITQIAAAQILGKLEGVTISLETLRAAALKAGTSLKNSMTGGSIAIAAAAAGGQMLASIIDGITEEIDEA
-322 TKSLIATA
+322 HDPLTDLSADTQGLVSAAHEAAKAIAETSQKFDENMNSA
-330 VAGKV
+330 EESSAAYVGMVDRLEELNAQTS
-335 LTSKGI
+335 LTS
-341 ADITL
+341 T
-346 DLDLLKSTVA
+346 
-356 GAKNTFVNVFKSGAG
+356 
-371 AIGIVTA
+371 
-378 AAILTAKGIDH
+378 
-389 LTDSIDEVD
+389 
-398 VSFADLGAKEQ
+398 
-409 AAADNAHSL
+409 
-418 ARSVSDLHNEISES
+418 
-432 ENSAATSAAG
+432 
-442 YQEMTDRL
+442 
-450 YELNEQSSL
+450 
-459 TQSEQAEM
+459 EQAEM
-467 TSIVESLNS
+467 ESIVQSLN
-476 EFSDLG
+476 EGMPELG
-482 LSIDSTTGH
+482 LAIDSTTGH
-491 LNKQRS
+491 LNKNRAAIEAVVTSYNRQAKAQAAQ
-497 TVESLISSYTAK
+497 ESLVELYK
-509 AKAEAMQSKLTAL
+509 EQAKAEEALKNATDERTAALAAGTDMQSDYGAAVNTA
-522 YQKQYEAEQSLA
+522 YVTASEAMRTVNEQIDAANTAIAELSEQEKKSA
-534 DLEEKRNAAIDERDK
+534 D
-549 ALQRYEKVSARLQ
+549 
-562 ELDRTY
+562 
-568 NSGGW
+568 
-573 TEKQAEEYSKLSDE
+573 
-587 ISKLYNEDIP
+587 
-597 KLKDNAGELNNAYL
+597 
-611 SASSALDTVGEDIS
+611 SALA
-625 SVNGYIAESAGVISE
+625 NMSE
-640 CKSELTDLQL
+640 IQL

-847 NSAAQRMVDA
+847 DRAAQQMVDA

-892 GMAEV
+892 GMAAV
-897 SAAAADMIS
+897 SAAAADMVS

-914 PDYTSADTALGA
+914 PDYTSADTAHIA
-926 VRAAAKRDERTAGR
+926 VRAAAKRDERMAGR
-940 LTANTAEHAQNAAES
+940 LTASTAEHAQNAAES
-955 GKQAVF
+955 GRQAVF
-961 NLIIDSN
+961 NLIIDSD
-968 TVASVIAPALDIING
+968 TVASVIAPALDVING
-983 ANLNLAARGVAR
+983 ANLNLTARGVAR

>member
-43 GKMGKNLGKSLLA
+43 DNMGKNLGKSLLA

-311 SKAAV
+311 SKAEL
-316 EGVEIA
+316 EGVKIVLAAIITQIAAAQILGKLEGVTISLETLRTAALKAGTSLKNSMTGGSIAIAAAAAGGQMLASIIDGITEEIDEA
-322 TKSLIATA
+322 HDPLTDLSADTQGLVSAAHEAAKAIAETSQKFDENMNSA
-330 VAGKV
+330 EESSAAYVGMVDRLEELNAQTS
-335 LTSKGI
+335 LTS
-341 ADITL
+341 A
-346 DLDLLKSTVA
+346 
-356 GAKNTFVNVFKSGAG
+356 
-371 AIGIVTA
+371 
-378 AAILTAKGIDH
+378 
-389 LTDSIDEVD
+389 
-398 VSFADLGAKEQ
+398 
-409 AAADNAHSL
+409 
-418 ARSVSDLHNEISES
+418 
-432 ENSAATSAAG
+432 
-442 YQEMTDRL
+442 
-450 YELNEQSSL
+450 
-459 TQSEQAEM
+459 EQAEM
-467 TSIVESLNS
+467 ESIVQSLN
-476 EFSDLG
+476 EGMPKLG
-482 LSIDSTTGH
+482 LAIDSTTGH
-491 LNKQRS
+491 LNKNRAAIEAVVTSYNRQAKAQAAQ
-497 TVESLISSYTAK
+497 ESLVELYK
-509 AKAEAMQSKLTAL
+509 EQAKAEEALKNATDERTAALAAGTDMQSDYGAAVNTA
-522 YQKQYEAEQSLA
+522 YVTASEAMRTVNEQVDAANTAIAELSEQEKKSA
-534 DLEEKRNAAIDERDK
+534 D
-549 ALQRYEKVSARLQ
+549 
-562 ELDRTY
+562 
-568 NSGGW
+568 
-573 TEKQAEEYSKLSDE
+573 
-587 ISKLYNEDIP
+587 
-597 KLKDNAGELNNAYL
+597 
-611 SASSALDTVGEDIS
+611 SALA
-625 SVNGYIAESAGVISE
+625 NMSE
-640 CKSELTDLQL
+640 IQL

-678 ELSHQYTSML
+678 ELSRQYTSML

-847 NSAAQRMVDA
+847 DSAAQRMVDA

-892 GMAEV
+892 GMAAV
-897 SAAAADMIS
+897 SAAAADMVS
-906 AAAGEVRL
+906 AAAGEVHL
-914 PDYTSADTALGA
+914 PDYTSADTAHIA

-940 LTANTAEHAQNAAES
+940 LTASTAEHAQSAAES
-955 GKQAVF
+955 GRQAVF
-961 NLIIDSN
+961 NLVIDSD

>member
-1 MADSNGKGIELA
+1 MAESNSKGIELA

-56 AFGVYKVADKLGDV
+56 AFGAYKVADKLGDV

-262 GDVSKALGDLDES
+262 GDTAKALDDLEES

-311 SKAAV
+311 SKAEL
-316 EGVEIA
+316 EGVKTVLAAIITQIAAAQILGKLEGVTISLETLRTAALKAGTSLKNSMTGGSIAIAAAAAGGQMLASIIDGITEEIDEA
-322 TKSLIATA
+322 HDPLTDLSADTQGIVSAAHEAAKAIAETSQKFDENMNSA
-330 VAGKV
+330 EESSAAYVGMVDRLEELNAQTS
-335 LTSKGI
+335 LTS
-341 ADITL
+341 T
-346 DLDLLKSTVA
+346 
-356 GAKNTFVNVFKSGAG
+356 
-371 AIGIVTA
+371 
-378 AAILTAKGIDH
+378 
-389 LTDSIDEVD
+389 
-398 VSFADLGAKEQ
+398 
-409 AAADNAHSL
+409 
-418 ARSVSDLHNEISES
+418 
-432 ENSAATSAAG
+432 
-442 YQEMTDRL
+442 
-450 YELNEQSSL
+450 
-459 TQSEQAEM
+459 EQAEM
-467 TSIVESLNS
+467 ESIVQSLN
-476 EFSDLG
+476 EGMPELG
-482 LSIDSTTGH
+482 LAIDSTTGH
-491 LNKQRS
+491 LNKNRAAIEAVVTSYNRQAKAQAAQ
-497 TVESLISSYTAK
+497 ESLVELYK
-509 AKAEAMQSKLTAL
+509 EQAKAEEALKNATDERTAALAAGTDMQSDYGAAVNTA
-522 YQKQYEAEQSLA
+522 YVTASEAMRTVNEQ
-534 DLEEKRNAAIDERDK
+534 I
-549 ALQRYEKVSARLQ
+549 
-562 ELDRTY
+562 
-568 NSGGW
+568 
-573 TEKQAEEYSKLSDE
+573 
-587 ISKLYNEDIP
+587 
-597 KLKDNAGELNNAYL
+597 
-611 SASSALDTVGEDIS
+611 
-625 SVNGYIAESAGVISE
+625 
-640 CKSELTDLQL
+640 
-650 AAQRTHS
+650 
-657 VIYTVG
+657 
-663 EDSYKVSA
+663 
-671 DAADSIA
+671 DAANTAIA

-714 DLVSAMD
+714 DLVNAMD
-721 SNYERISNW
+721 SNYERISDW

-745 LIEKLREAGP
+745 LIDKLREAGP

-847 NSAAQRMVDA
+847 DRAAQQMVDA

-897 SAAAADMIS
+897 SAAAADMVS

-914 PDYTSADTALGA
+914 PDYTSADSAHNA

-940 LTANTAEHAQNAAES
+940 LTASTAEHAQNAAES

-961 NLIIDSN
+961 NLVIDSD
-968 TVASVIAPALDIING
+968 TVASVIAPALDVING
-983 ANLNLAARGVAR
+983 ANLNLTARGVAR

>member
-1 MADSNGKGIELA
+1 MADSNSKGIELA

-43 GKMGKNLGKSLLA
+43 DKMGKNLGKSLLA
-56 AFGVYKVADKLGDV
+56 AFGAYKVADKLGAV

-185 YGGTKTEMER
+185 YGGTKAEMER

-217 AAVHVIQGELDITGT
+217 AAVHVIQGELEITGT

-262 GDVSKALGDLDES
+262 GDTAKALDDLEES

-311 SKAAV
+311 SKAEL
-316 EGVEIA
+316 EGVKTVLAAIITQIAAAQILGKLEGVTISLETLRTAALKAGTSLKNSMTGGSIAIAAAAAGGQMLASIIDGITEEIDEA
-322 TKSLIATA
+322 HDPLTDLSADTQGIVSAAHEAAKAIAETSQKFDENMNSA
-330 VAGKV
+330 EESSAAYVGMVDRLEELNAQTS
-335 LTSKGI
+335 LTS
-341 ADITL
+341 T
-346 DLDLLKSTVA
+346 
-356 GAKNTFVNVFKSGAG
+356 
-371 AIGIVTA
+371 
-378 AAILTAKGIDH
+378 
-389 LTDSIDEVD
+389 
-398 VSFADLGAKEQ
+398 
-409 AAADNAHSL
+409 
-418 ARSVSDLHNEISES
+418 
-432 ENSAATSAAG
+432 
-442 YQEMTDRL
+442 
-450 YELNEQSSL
+450 
-459 TQSEQAEM
+459 EQAEM
-467 TSIVESLNS
+467 ESIVQSLN
-476 EFSDLG
+476 EGMPELG
-482 LSIDSTTGH
+482 LAIDSTTGH
-491 LNKQRS
+491 LNKNRAAIEAVVTSYNRQAKAQAAQ
-497 TVESLISSYTAK
+497 ESLVELYK
-509 AKAEAMQSKLTAL
+509 EQAKAEEALKNATDERTAALAAGTDMQSDYGAAVNTA
-522 YQKQYEAEQSLA
+522 YVTASEAMRTVNEQIDAANTAIAELSEQEKKSA
-534 DLEEKRNAAIDERDK
+534 D
-549 ALQRYEKVSARLQ
+549 
-562 ELDRTY
+562 
-568 NSGGW
+568 
-573 TEKQAEEYSKLSDE
+573 
-587 ISKLYNEDIP
+587 
-597 KLKDNAGELNNAYL
+597 
-611 SASSALDTVGEDIS
+611 SALA
-625 SVNGYIAESAGVISE
+625 NMSE
-640 CKSELTDLQL
+640 IQL

-714 DLVSAMD
+714 DLVNAMD
-721 SNYERISNW
+721 SNYERISDW

-745 LIEKLREAGP
+745 LIDKLREAGP

-847 NSAAQRMVDA
+847 DRAAQQMVDA

-897 SAAAADMIS
+897 SAAAADMVS

-914 PDYTSADTALGA
+914 PDYTSADSAHNA

-940 LTANTAEHAQNAAES
+940 LTASTAEHAQNAAES

-961 NLIIDSN
+961 NLVIDSD
-968 TVASVIAPALDIING
+968 TVASVIAPALDVING
-983 ANLNLAARGVAR
+983 ANLNLTARGVAR

>member
-1 MADSNGKGIELA
+1 MADSNSKGIELA

-43 GKMGKNLGKSLLA
+43 GKMGKNIGKSLLA
-56 AFGVYKVADKLGDV
+56 AFGAYKVADKLGDV

-232 TAKEAATTFSGSFGS
+232 TAKEAATTFSGSFSS

-262 GDVSKALGDLDES
+262 GDVSKALDDLDES

-311 SKAAV
+311 SKAEL
-316 EGVEIA
+316 EGVKTVLAAIITQIA
-322 TKSLIATA
+322 AAQILGKLEGVTISLETLRAAALKAGTSLKNSMTGGSIAIA
-330 VAGKV
+330 AAAAGGQMLASIIDGITEKIDEAHDPLADLSADTQGLV
-335 LTSKGI
+335 SAAHEAAKAIAETSQKFDENMNSADESSAAYVGMVDRLEELNAQTSLTS
-341 ADITL
+341 T
-346 DLDLLKSTVA
+346 
-356 GAKNTFVNVFKSGAG
+356 
-371 AIGIVTA
+371 
-378 AAILTAKGIDH
+378 
-389 LTDSIDEVD
+389 
-398 VSFADLGAKEQ
+398 
-409 AAADNAHSL
+409 
-418 ARSVSDLHNEISES
+418 
-432 ENSAATSAAG
+432 
-442 YQEMTDRL
+442 
-450 YELNEQSSL
+450 
-459 TQSEQAEM
+459 EQAEM
-467 TSIVESLNS
+467 ESIVQSLN
-476 EFSDLG
+476 EGMPELG
-482 LSIDSTTGH
+482 LAIDSTTGH
-491 LNKQRS
+491 LNKNRAAIEAVVTSYNRQAKAQAAQ
-497 TVESLISSYTAK
+497 ESLVELYK
-509 AKAEAMQSKLTAL
+509 EQAKAEEALKNATDERTAALAAGTDMQSDYGAAVNTA
-522 YQKQYEAEQSLA
+522 YVTASEAMRTVNEQIDAANTAIAELSEQEKKSA
-534 DLEEKRNAAIDERDK
+534 D
-549 ALQRYEKVSARLQ
+549 
-562 ELDRTY
+562 
-568 NSGGW
+568 
-573 TEKQAEEYSKLSDE
+573 
-587 ISKLYNEDIP
+587 
-597 KLKDNAGELNNAYL
+597 
-611 SASSALDTVGEDIS
+611 SALA
-625 SVNGYIAESAGVISE
+625 NMSE
-640 CKSELTDLQL
+640 IQL

-847 NSAAQRMVDA
+847 DRAAQQMVDA

-892 GMAEV
+892 GMTEV
-897 SAAAADMIS
+897 SAAAADMVS
-906 AAAGEVRL
+906 AAAGEVHL
-914 PDYTSADTALGA
+914 PDYTSADTAHIA
-926 VRAAAKRDERTAGR
+926 VRAAAKCGERTAGR
-940 LTANTAEHAQNAAES
+940 LTASTAERAQNAAES

-961 NLIIDSN
+961 NLVIDSD
-968 TVASVIAPALDIING
+968 TVASVIAPALDVING
-983 ANLNLAARGVAR
+983 ANLNLTARGVAR

>member
-1 MADSNGKGIELA
+1 MADSNSKGIELA

-43 GKMGKNLGKSLLA
+43 DKMGKNLGKSLLA
-56 AFGVYKVADKLGDV
+56 AFGAYKVADKLGDV

-185 YGGTKTEMER
+185 YGGTKAEMER

-262 GDVSKALGDLDES
+262 GDTAKALDDLDES

-311 SKAAV
+311 SKAEL
-316 EGVEIA
+316 EGVKTVLAAIITQIAAAQILGKLEGVTISLETLRTAALKAGTSLKNSMTGGSIAIAAAAAGGQMLASIIDGITEEIDEA
-322 TKSLIATA
+322 HDPLTDLSADTQGLVSAAYVGMVDRLEELNAQTS
-330 VAGKV
+330 
-335 LTSKGI
+335 LTS
-341 ADITL
+341 T
-346 DLDLLKSTVA
+346 
-356 GAKNTFVNVFKSGAG
+356 
-371 AIGIVTA
+371 
-378 AAILTAKGIDH
+378 
-389 LTDSIDEVD
+389 
-398 VSFADLGAKEQ
+398 
-409 AAADNAHSL
+409 
-418 ARSVSDLHNEISES
+418 
-432 ENSAATSAAG
+432 
-442 YQEMTDRL
+442 
-450 YELNEQSSL
+450 
-459 TQSEQAEM
+459 EQAEM
-467 TSIVESLNS
+467 ESIVQSLN
-476 EFSDLG
+476 EGMPELG
-482 LSIDSTTGH
+482 LAIDSTTGH
-491 LNKQRS
+491 LNKNRAAIEAVVTSYNRQAKAQAAQ
-497 TVESLISSYTAK
+497 ESLVELYK
-509 AKAEAMQSKLTAL
+509 EQAKAEEALKNATDERTAALAAGTDMQSDYGAAVNTA
-522 YQKQYEAEQSLA
+522 YVTASEAMRTVNEQIDAANTAIAELSEQEKKSA
-534 DLEEKRNAAIDERDK
+534 D
-549 ALQRYEKVSARLQ
+549 
-562 ELDRTY
+562 
-568 NSGGW
+568 
-573 TEKQAEEYSKLSDE
+573 
-587 ISKLYNEDIP
+587 
-597 KLKDNAGELNNAYL
+597 
-611 SASSALDTVGEDIS
+611 SALA
-625 SVNGYIAESAGVISE
+625 NMSE
-640 CKSELTDLQL
+640 IQL

-688 GQTADSIYNSM
+688 DRTTDSIYNSM

-847 NSAAQRMVDA
+847 DRAAQQMVDA
-857 AYQSVKAAAGIHSP
+857 AYESVKAAAGIHSP

-892 GMAEV
+892 GMTEV
-897 SAAAADMIS
+897 SAAAADMVS

-914 PDYTSADTALGA
+914 PDYTSADSAHNA
-926 VRAAAKRDERTAGR
+926 VRAVAKRDERTAGR
-940 LTANTAEHAQNAAES
+940 LTANTAERAQNAAES

-961 NLIIDSN
+961 NLVIDSD
-968 TVASVIAPALDIING
+968 TVASVIAPALDVING
-983 ANLNLAARGVAR
+983 ANLNLTARGVAR

>member
-1 MADSNGKGIELA
+1 MADSNSKGIELA

-28 QLAKLFPDGVGGEQG
+28 QLAKLFPDGVGSEQG

-56 AFGVYKVADKLGDV
+56 AFGAYKVADKLGDV

-262 GDVSKALGDLDES
+262 GDTAKALDDLDES

-311 SKAAV
+311 SKTEL
-316 EGVEIA
+316 EGVKTVLAAIITQIA
-322 TKSLIATA
+322 AAQILGKLEGVTISLETLRAAALKAGTSLKNSMTGGSIAIAAA
-330 VAGKV
+330 VAGGQMLASIVDGITEKIDEAHDPLADLSADTQGLV
-335 LTSKGI
+335 SAAHEAAKAIAETSQKFDESMNSAEESSAAYGGMVDRLEELNAQTSLTS
-341 ADITL
+341 T
-346 DLDLLKSTVA
+346 
-356 GAKNTFVNVFKSGAG
+356 
-371 AIGIVTA
+371 
-378 AAILTAKGIDH
+378 
-389 LTDSIDEVD
+389 
-398 VSFADLGAKEQ
+398 
-409 AAADNAHSL
+409 
-418 ARSVSDLHNEISES
+418 
-432 ENSAATSAAG
+432 
-442 YQEMTDRL
+442 
-450 YELNEQSSL
+450 
-459 TQSEQAEM
+459 EQAEM
-467 TSIVESLNS
+467 ESIVQSLN
-476 EFSDLG
+476 EEMPELG
-482 LSIDSTTGH
+482 LAINSTTGH
-491 LNKQRS
+491 LNKNRAAIEAVVASYNRQAKAQAAQ
-497 TVESLISSYTAK
+497 ESLVELYK
-509 AKAEAMQSKLTAL
+509 EQAKAEEAL
-522 YQKQYEAEQSLA
+522 K
-534 DLEEKRNAAIDERDK
+534 NATDERTA
-549 ALQRYEKVSARLQ
+549 ALAAGTDMQTDYGAAVNTAYVTASEAMRNVNEQIDAANTAIAELSEQEKKSA
-562 ELDRTY
+562 D
-568 NSGGW
+568 
-573 TEKQAEEYSKLSDE
+573 
-587 ISKLYNEDIP
+587 
-597 KLKDNAGELNNAYL
+597 
-611 SASSALDTVGEDIS
+611 SALANMS
-625 SVNGYIAESAGVISE
+625 
-640 CKSELTDLQL
+640 DLQL

-688 GQTADSIYNSM
+688 DQTADSIYNSM

-721 SNYERISNW
+721 SNYERISDW

-745 LIEKLREAGP
+745 LIDKLREAGS

-778 FDAAYSKAYK
+778 FDEAYAKAYK

-827 GYAAAGFANGLTRPE
+827 GYAATGFANGLTRPE

-847 NSAAQRMVDA
+847 DRAAQQMVDA

-897 SAAAADMIS
+897 SAAAADMVS
-906 AAAGEVRL
+906 AAAGEVHL
-914 PDYTSADTALGA
+914 PDYTSADSTHNA
-926 VRAAAKRDERTAGR
+926 VGAAAKRDERTAGR
-940 LTANTAEHAQNAAES
+940 LTANTAEHVQNAAES
-955 GKQAVF
+955 GRQAVF
-961 NLIIDSN
+961 NLIIDSD

-983 ANLNLAARGVAR
+983 ANLNLTARGVAR

>member
-1 MADSNGKGIELA
+1 MADSNSKGIELA

-43 GKMGKNLGKSLLA
+43 DKMGKNLGKSLLA
-56 AFGVYKVADKLGDV
+56 AFGAYKVADKLGDV

-232 TAKEAATTFSGSFGS
+232 TAKEAATTFSGSFSS

-262 GDVSKALGDLDES
+262 GDVSKALDDLDES

-311 SKAAV
+311 SKTEL
-316 EGVEIA
+316 EGVKIVLAAIITQIAAAQILGKLEGVTISLETLRAAALKAGTSLKNSMTGGSIAIAAAAAGGQMLASIIDGITEEIDEA
-322 TKSLIATA
+322 HDPLSDLSADTQGIVSAAHEAAKAIAETSQKFDENMNSA
-330 VAGKV
+330 EESSAAYVGMVDRLEELNAQTS
-335 LTSKGI
+335 LTS
-341 ADITL
+341 T
-346 DLDLLKSTVA
+346 
-356 GAKNTFVNVFKSGAG
+356 
-371 AIGIVTA
+371 
-378 AAILTAKGIDH
+378 
-389 LTDSIDEVD
+389 
-398 VSFADLGAKEQ
+398 
-409 AAADNAHSL
+409 
-418 ARSVSDLHNEISES
+418 
-432 ENSAATSAAG
+432 
-442 YQEMTDRL
+442 
-450 YELNEQSSL
+450 
-459 TQSEQAEM
+459 EQAEM
-467 TSIVESLNS
+467 ESIVQSLN
-476 EFSDLG
+476 EGMPELG
-482 LSIDSTTGH
+482 LAIDSTTGH
-491 LNKQRS
+491 LNKNRAAIEAVVTSYNRQAKAQAAQ
-497 TVESLISSYTAK
+497 ESLVELYK
-509 AKAEAMQSKLTAL
+509 EQAKAEEALKNATDERTAALAAGTDMQSDYGAAVNTA
-522 YQKQYEAEQSLA
+522 YVTASEAMRTVNEQIDAANTAIAELSEQEKKSA
-534 DLEEKRNAAIDERDK
+534 D
-549 ALQRYEKVSARLQ
+549 
-562 ELDRTY
+562 
-568 NSGGW
+568 
-573 TEKQAEEYSKLSDE
+573 
-587 ISKLYNEDIP
+587 
-597 KLKDNAGELNNAYL
+597 
-611 SASSALDTVGEDIS
+611 SALA
-625 SVNGYIAESAGVISE
+625 NMSE
-640 CKSELTDLQL
+640 IQL

-688 GQTADSIYNSM
+688 DQTADSIYNSM
-699 DLFSKPAELAEVSAE
+699 DLFSKPVELAEVSAE

-721 SNYERISNW
+721 SNYERISDW

-745 LIEKLREAGP
+745 LIDKLRAAGP

-778 FDAAYSKAYK
+778 FDEAYAKAYK

-847 NSAAQRMVDA
+847 DRAAQQMVDA

-892 GMAEV
+892 GMTEV
-897 SAAAADMIS
+897 SAAAADMVS

-914 PDYTSADTALGA
+914 PDYTSADTAHIA

-940 LTANTAEHAQNAAES
+940 LTANTAERAQSAAES

-961 NLIIDSN
+961 NLVIDSD
-968 TVASVIAPALDIING
+968 TVASVIAPALDVING
-983 ANLNLAARGVAR
+983 ANLNLTARGVAR

>member
-1 MADSNGKGIELA
+1 MADSNSKGIELA

-28 QLAKLFPDGVGGEQG
+28 QLAKLFPDGVGSEQG

-56 AFGVYKVADKLGDV
+56 AFGAYKVADKLGDV

-262 GDVSKALGDLDES
+262 GDTAKALDDLDES

-311 SKAAV
+311 SKAEL
-316 EGVEIA
+316 EGVKTVLAAIITQIAAAQILGKLETLRAAALKAGKSLKNSMTGGSIAIAAAAAGGQMLAGIIDGVTEKIDEAHDPLTDLSADTQGLVSAAHEAAKEIA
-322 TKSLIATA
+322 ETSQKFDESMNSADESSAAYGGMVDRLEELNAQTS
-330 VAGKV
+330 
-335 LTSKGI
+335 LTS
-341 ADITL
+341 T
-346 DLDLLKSTVA
+346 
-356 GAKNTFVNVFKSGAG
+356 
-371 AIGIVTA
+371 
-378 AAILTAKGIDH
+378 
-389 LTDSIDEVD
+389 
-398 VSFADLGAKEQ
+398 
-409 AAADNAHSL
+409 
-418 ARSVSDLHNEISES
+418 
-432 ENSAATSAAG
+432 
-442 YQEMTDRL
+442 
-450 YELNEQSSL
+450 
-459 TQSEQAEM
+459 EQAEM
-467 TSIVESLNS
+467 ESIVQSLN
-476 EFSDLG
+476 EGMPDLG
-482 LSIDSTTGH
+482 LAIDSTTGH
-491 LNKQRS
+491 LNKNRAAIEAVVASYNRQAKAQAAQ
-497 TVESLISSYTAK
+497 ESLVELYK
-509 AKAEAMQSKLTAL
+509 EQAKAEEALKNATDERTAALAAGTDMQSDYGAAVNTA
-522 YQKQYEAEQSLA
+522 YVTASEAMRTVNEQIDAANTAIAELSEQEKKSA
-534 DLEEKRNAAIDERDK
+534 D
-549 ALQRYEKVSARLQ
+549 
-562 ELDRTY
+562 
-568 NSGGW
+568 
-573 TEKQAEEYSKLSDE
+573 
-587 ISKLYNEDIP
+587 
-597 KLKDNAGELNNAYL
+597 
-611 SASSALDTVGEDIS
+611 SALANMS
-625 SVNGYIAESAGVISE
+625 
-640 CKSELTDLQL
+640 DLQL

-671 DAADSIA
+671 AAADSIA

-721 SNYERISNW
+721 SNYERISDW

-745 LIEKLREAGP
+745 LIDKLREAGP

-778 FDAAYSKAYK
+778 FDEAYAKAYK

-827 GYAAAGFANGLTRPE
+827 GYAATGFANGLTRPE

-847 NSAAQRMVDA
+847 DRAAQQMVDA

-897 SAAAADMIS
+897 SAAAADMVS

-914 PDYTSADTALGA
+914 PDYTSADSALGA
-926 VRAAAKRDERTAGR
+926 VRAAAKRDERAAGR
-940 LTANTAEHAQNAAES
+940 LTANTAEHAQNAAEN

-961 NLIIDSN
+961 NLIIDSD

-983 ANLNLAARGVAR
+983 ANLNLTARGVAR